1 MNIASFAMIWA
12 SNANLV
18 SKVFSLQEKIVFI
31 VTQLTKDVS
40 IVVWMDKLVFNVILK
55 IILFSTNIKLIVEE
69 HFNVCLKNHSI
80 VHCLR
85 IHRFQGSI
93 TVMETVNNCLFFKN
107 WKNQLFIWV
116 MSLCFSQLSV
126 LKLWECNSLE
136 SFNLPSLIWQ
146 TINKLICSWAHFY
159 FGEQSMV
166 IICLSNLITF
176 SQTNKMFYLKVSN
189 QWDTVN
195 HFWKTWMSWWLFS
208 LDSFYCPLFWLF
220 YPKYSQ

>member
-1 MNIASFAMIWA
+1 
-12 SNANLV
+12 
-18 SKVFSLQEKIVFI
+18 
-31 VTQLTKDVS
+31 
-40 IVVWMDKLVFNVILK
+40 MDKLVFNVILK

-85 IHRFQGSI
+85 IHQFRGSI
-93 TVMETVNNCLFFKN
+93 TVMVTVNNCLFSKN
-107 WKNQLFIWV
+107 WKNQSFIWV

-126 LKLWECNSLE
+126 LKLWEYNSLE

-146 TINKLICSWAHFY
+146 TINKSICSWAHFY

-176 SQTNKMFYLKVSN
+176 SQTNKIFYLKVSN

-195 HFWKTWMSWWLFS
+195 HFWKTWMWWWLFS
-208 LDSFYCPLFWLF
+208 LDSCYCPLFWQF